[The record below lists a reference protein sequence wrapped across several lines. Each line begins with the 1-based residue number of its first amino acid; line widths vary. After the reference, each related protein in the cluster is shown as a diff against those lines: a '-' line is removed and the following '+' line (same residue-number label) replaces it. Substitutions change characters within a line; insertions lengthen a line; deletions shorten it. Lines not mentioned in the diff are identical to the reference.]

1 MEAISRDLND
11 QLLKVLGSRRMMYME
26 YDDFE
31 RTTAGAEAVFH
42 TWDDLIKEFTN
53 VARDVTRKR
62 SEKFLPIK
70 INPAHA
76 KLQERVIFV
85 REFRKQ
91 HEQLHQ
97 TIVRVM
103 TSPRAKTSTVVV
115 DGQVKSVLEEE
126 SVSISDINAVEEV
139 KLAYESVKN
148 IDILDVSPGKR

>member
-1 MEAISRDLND
+1 
-11 QLLKVLGSRRMMYME
+11 ME

-31 RTTAGAEAVFH
+31 RTTSGAESVFH

-76 KLQERVIFV
+76 KLQERVNFV
-85 REFRKQ
+85 RAFRKQ

-103 TSPRAKTSTVVV
+103 TSPRAKKATVVV
-115 DGQVKSVLEEE
+115 DGQVKSVVEEEE
-126 SVSISDINAVEEV
+126 SVSISDVNAVEEV

-148 IDILDVSPGKR
+148 IDVLDVSPG